1 MKILIIGLS
10 LFVRI
15 KALSSL
21 HFPGKMQLLFSL
33 FRPILVRN
41 RAGLH
46 AYGSESIGKFSNT
59 IPTQLN
65 VKKFWSQYFAVLRL
79 WPAKSILE
87 KMFTQCFEFGWCSRY
102 QALLFEKNKLQFN
115 TESIGTNLKSQ
126 KPKTRKLVCPF
137 YTGGC
142 MAIWI
147 LTR

>member
-21 HFPGKMQLLFSL
+21 HFPGKMQLLFPL

-79 WPAKSILE
+79 WPAKGILE
-87 KMFTQCFEFGWCSRY
+87 KMLTQCFEFG
-102 QALLFEKNKLQFN
+102 
-115 TESIGTNLKSQ
+115 
-126 KPKTRKLVCPF
+126 
-137 YTGGC
+137 
-142 MAIWI
+142 
-147 LTR
+147 